1 VSCIYQKL
9 YRTLFWFQDLESDAA
24 KAFIEVASGIDD
36 VPFGVTSNKDLFK
49 EYDVEKDDAVV
60 LFKKVC
66 LSSFCF
72 YLKFM
77 VTY

>member
-1 VSCIYQKL
+1 M
-9 YRTLFWFQDLESDAA
+9 
-24 KAFIEVASGIDD
+24 
-36 VPFGVTSNKDLFK
+36 PFGVTSNKDLFK